1 MSIEVSSSLPLV
13 EIDGS
18 PFEVGVALG
27 RHGRD
32 IVHRHLIRTH
42 GWASVIAFAGH
53 ERIVAARALVEAHF
67 PRYFEELHGL
77 AKGLELPFDEVFAW
91 NCRGDIRA
99 IAPDGC
105 TTVMLPGQ
113 RLTLAHNEDG
123 DPGLRP
129 GCAIVRIASAGG
141 RAFFGF
147 VYPGSLP
154 GHTFALNDAGL
165 AMAVNNIRSRQT
177 GPGMPRMVLCR
188 AVLDCGTV
196 REALDMLR
204 SSQRAAAFHISLAQ
218 PGNRGIASVEFTHS
232 ACSVRQVDA
241 PEVHANH
248 LIHDGTREER
258 QRVTASSRSRQERG
272 EEILAGGVTGVEPL
286 AVLWDRQRTA
296 LPIYREQPDDPD
308 GENTLATA
316 VFRIDMDRI
325 ACEIYDRAH
334 AAPLFRFE
342 ERRSLLD

>member
-1 MSIEVSSSLPLV
+1 MSIEVPSSLSLV
-13 EIDGS
+13 EINGS

-105 TTVMLPGQ
+105 TTVICPARGSRWLIT
-113 RLTLAHNEDG
+113 RRRS
-123 DPGLRP
+123 GLRP

-154 GHTFALNDAGL
+154 GAY
-165 AMAVNNIRSRQT
+165 IRSSTMPARHGRQQYPLASNRDRNAAH
-177 GPGMPRMVLCR
+177 GPLPRR
-188 AVLDCGTV
+188 ARLRHGPRGT
-196 REALDMLR
+196 RH
-204 SSQRAAAFHISLAQ
+204 AAQFAARRRLPYFLAQ
-218 PGNRGIASVEFTHS
+218 PGKSGA
-232 ACSVRQVDA
+232 
-241 PEVHANH
+241 
-248 LIHDGTREER
+248 
-258 QRVTASSRSRQERG
+258 
-272 EEILAGGVTGVEPL
+272 
-286 AVLWDRQRTA
+286 
-296 LPIYREQPDDPD
+296 
-308 GENTLATA
+308 
-316 VFRIDMDRI
+316 
-325 ACEIYDRAH
+325 
-334 AAPLFRFE
+334 
-342 ERRSLLD
+342 